1 MIQRLFVYGSLRP
14 GQSNEHVL
22 KAIGGTWQEASVRGH
37 LKQVVEASGVYPAI
51 VLDDAAPVVPGYI
64 FHSDH
69 LNAHWDDLDAFEGDS
84 YQRILVTV
92 QTHDHEAVEAYI
104 YALREA

>member
-1 MIQRLFVYGSLRP
+1 MIQRLFVYGTLRP

-37 LKQVVEASGVYPAI
+37 IRQVVEGSGVYPAI
-51 VLDDAAPVVPGYI
+51 VLDDTADVVPGYI
-64 FHSDH
+64 FHSDQ
-69 LNAHWDDLDAFEGDS
+69 LNQHWDHLDAFEGDQ
-84 YQRILVTV
+84 YKRVLVTV
-92 QTHDHEAVEAYI
+92 QTKDHEDVEAYI

>member
-51 VLDDAAPVVPGYI
+51 VLDATADVVTGYI
-64 FHSDH
+64 FHCDT
-69 LNAHWDDLDAFEGDS
+69 LDQHWKNLDEFEGEA
-84 YQRILVTV
+84 YKRILVTV
-92 QTHDHEAVEAYI
+92 QTKDHIAIEAYI
-104 YALREA
+104 YALR